1 MFGIPV
7 KGTHAHAFVS
17 SYNSIDELVGQTL
30 AVNPEVVEVRSSQ
43 CQSLDFL
50 TSCKAWQKRLADD
63 LKVLASESHSGEL
76 AAFASYAMA
85 FPNAFTA
92 LIDTYDVCKSG
103 ILNFCSVAFALNDF
117 GYRAVGIRIDSG
129 DLAYLS
135 ILIKDVFD
143 HLASCYSLPWFS
155 DLQIVASNDINEET
169 ILSLNEQGHKITCL
183 GIGTH
188 LVTCQKQPALGNR
201 SDIPASHNNK
211 LSLCLSP
218 NRTIRTFSGC
228 VFKLVEIDGK
238 PRLKLSQDVEKVT
251 MPGRKKAFRSEIVL
265 ISFLSKSVCRFSH
278 FCQVVYDLIV
288 GYTAVMAMP
297 FWTCYRP
304 LRSSPLVSGSG
315 FSVGIPLRSP
325 SELTS
330 VLTRYLPS
338 RMYLCSPNSARA
350 RIRK

>member
-1 MFGIPV
+1 MILIFFYLSFSTSNVLAGKVFGIPV

-50 TSCKAWQKRLADD
+50 TSCKAWQQRLADD

-201 SDIPASHNNK
+201 SDIPATHNK

-251 MPGRKKAFRSEIVL
+251 MPGRKKAFRSEIVFD
-265 ISFLSKSVCRFSH
+265 FLSVREC
-278 FCQVVYDLIV
+278 
-288 GYTAVMAMP
+288 
-297 FWTCYRP
+297 
-304 LRSSPLVSGSG
+304 
-315 FSVGIPLRSP
+315 
-325 SELTS
+325 
-330 VLTRYLPS
+330 LP
-338 RMYLCSPNSARA
+338 
-350 RIRK
+350 IE

>member
-1 MFGIPV
+1 M

-17 SYNSIDELVGQTL
+17 SYNTIEELAGQTL
-30 AVNPEVVEVRSSQ
+30 AVNPDADEAGARP
-43 CQSLDFL
+43 CRPNLDFL
-50 TSCKAWQKRLADD
+50 SACKSWQKTLADD

-85 FPNAFTA
+85 FPNSFTA

-143 HLASCYSLPWFS
+143 HLATGYNLPWFS

-188 LVTCQKQPALGNR
+188 LVTCQKQPALGNLPQDP
-201 SDIPASHNNK
+201 DIPAMNH
-211 LSLCLSP
+211 LCVCLP
-218 NRTIRTFSGC
+218 DKIVRNFSGC

-251 MPGRKKAFRSEIVL
+251 MPGQKNAFR
-265 ISFLSKSVCRFSH
+265 
-278 FCQVVYDLIV
+278 
-288 GYTAVMAMP
+288 
-297 FWTCYRP
+297 
-304 LRSSPLVSGSG
+304 
-315 FSVGIPLRSP
+315 
-325 SELTS
+325 
-330 VLTRYLPS
+330 
-338 RMYLCSPNSARA
+338 
-350 RIRK
+350 